1 MSRVSCLAFLILILW
16 ATGLSFAQPE
26 MPRPQAGFDPNVIFD
41 TWDRNRDGVVTRDEI
56 TDRRSLARFEEFS
69 RRAGV
74 TDGRLSREAF
84 LKAFQERMA
93 ELVRNSAND
102 AQRILRSLDRNSDG
116 ALDAEELQR
125 TQRLRNEVQ
134 RWDANQDGRI
144 DLDELRA
151 VLEAYTRE
159 RLTGPVPPQPPSG
172 DAQSTQPQV
181 EGNPNL
187 PDPNAVYR
195 PGRLPPGLPDWFARL
210 DVDNDAQ
217 IALHEWK
224 GMDLEL
230 FVTIDR
236 NGDGILTVGEILRW
250 QAAQRK

>member
-1 MSRVSCLAFLILILW
+1 MSRVNCLGFFILVLG
-16 ATGLSFAQPE
+16 AAGSSLAQPE
-26 MPRPQAGFDPNVIFD
+26 MPRPQASFDPGVIFD
-41 TWDRNRDGVVTRDEI
+41 TWDRNRDGVVTRDEL

-74 TDGRLSREAF
+74 SDGRLSREAF

-102 AQRILRSLDRNSDG
+102 AQRVLRGLDRNNDG
-116 ALDAEELQR
+116 VLDAEELQR
-125 TQRLRNEVQ
+125 TQRLRNEIP
-134 RWDANQDGRI
+134 RWDANKDNRI

-151 VLEAYTRE
+151 VLEAYSRE
-159 RLTGPVPPQPPSG
+159 RLTGPAPPRPPSG
-172 DAQSTQPQV
+172 DAQSTQPQG

-195 PGRLPPGLPDWFARL
+195 PGRLPLGLPDWFASL

-224 GMDLEL
+224 GMALEL

-236 NGDGILTVGEILRW
+236 NGDGIITVGEILRW